1 MRLCSVNFR
10 NRRSGWLAARVTS
23 AFDNLVGPDKP
34 LKGEAPDATEF
45 AGLICSV
52 LTKANA
58 MSPI

>member
-1 MRLCSVNFR
+1 M
-10 NRRSGWLAARVTS
+10 TS